1 MNCRAT
7 IFYISLLRTTDLTK
21 LLLLLLLILSPYAQA
36 QQIIKVRHE
45 DNRFLFFQTGAKN
58 DTISRNKGDL
68 FRVHF
73 PDSIQHRL
81 VIHLQNA
88 QLIRTA
94 NDSIFRLAYIPG
106 MKYSLSKP
114 DTAYIP
120 LLEGI
125 CEPSKIISIEIRNI
139 PTRQVL
145 LRNTFFVK

>member
-1 MNCRAT
+1 MAKFVT
-7 IFYISLLRTTDLTK
+7 LI
-21 LLLLLLLILSPYAQA
+21 LILSSLVVHA
-36 QQIIKVRHE
+36 QQQIKVRRN
-45 DNRFLFFQTGAKN
+45 DNRFLFFQIGDKS
-58 DTISRNKGDL
+58 DTIARNKGDL
-68 FRVHF
+68 FIIHF

-88 QLIRTA
+88 QLVKTA
-94 NDSIFRLAYIPG
+94 GDSLFRLAYIPG

-125 CEPSKIISIEIRNI
+125 CEPSKAISIEVKNI